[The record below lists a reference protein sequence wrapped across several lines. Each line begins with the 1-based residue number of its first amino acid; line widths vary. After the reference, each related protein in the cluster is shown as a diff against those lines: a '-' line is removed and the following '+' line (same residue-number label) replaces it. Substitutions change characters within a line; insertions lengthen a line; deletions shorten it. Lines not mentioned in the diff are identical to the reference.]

1 MGAPTIQSG
10 VNNVLCLFSL
20 SIFGRVEAPNL
31 KPMVTLQAWLV
42 HDPGK
47 PPRYVLLL
55 CTPIYSQAYQQSAR
69 ERIQSHRDE
78 CAEKRLVQEM
88 NGAFLYLYPSQH
100 SSAGKESAQ
109 QEAQAQFPGWEVPPE
124 KE

>member
-31 KPMVTLQAWLV
+31 RPQVELEAWLV
-42 HDPGK
+42 HDTGK

-55 CTPIYSQAYQQSAR
+55 CTPVYSQAYFRNQP
-69 ERIQSHRDE
+69 
-78 CAEKRLVQEM
+78 M
-88 NGAFLYLYPSQH
+88 
-100 SSAGKESAQ
+100 KESTVT
-109 QEAQAQFPGWEVPPE
+109 GMNVLRKDWLR
-124 KE
+124 K